1 MSFERIIQL
10 ILFDLR
16 WSVFK
21 RKGLMFLLPFSLIWY
36 FVIKN
41 IINDQSDI
49 LQTSMIAML
58 LGTGYEMSLVSYLYT
73 KPAELSSFLILSIYF
88 TPMFALL
95 AGNDLYASDIGR
107 GYFRLLITRCQRLE
121 IFIARFLSVL
131 IAVSISIIVV
141 GLATVVTIMIN
152 SSYEMME
159 LLPYLL
165 WILTILIF
173 YIAPFIAYMAI
184 ISSLFNSAISTIL
197 VGMVSYTV
205 LIIAIPITN
214 AYLDADGGIFS
225 YLLPSGLKAD
235 LIAIDTYDL
244 YTALA
249 VMPVYTIIF
258 LYIAWLRFRNRNF

>member
-1 MSFERIIQL
+1 
-10 ILFDLR
+10 
-16 WSVFK
+16 
-21 RKGLMFLLPFSLIWY
+21 MFILPFALMWY

-41 IINDQSDI
+41 IIDDQSDI
-49 LQTSMIAML
+49 LQSSMVAML
-58 LGTGYEMSLVSYLYT
+58 LGTGHQFDLVTYLYT
-73 KPAELSSFLILSIYF
+73 KPAELSSFLILAIYF

-131 IAVSISIIVV
+131 ILVSISIGIV
-141 GLATVVTIMIN
+141 GLVTVVTLMIN
-152 SSYEMME
+152 SSYETME
-159 LLPYLL
+159 MLSYLF
-165 WILTILIF
+165 WILMILIF
-173 YIAPFIAYMAI
+173 YMAPFIAYMAI

-214 AYLDADGGIFS
+214 AYLSEGGIFS

-235 LIAIDTYDL
+235 LMAIDTYDL

-249 VMPVYTIIF
+249 VMPVYTFIF